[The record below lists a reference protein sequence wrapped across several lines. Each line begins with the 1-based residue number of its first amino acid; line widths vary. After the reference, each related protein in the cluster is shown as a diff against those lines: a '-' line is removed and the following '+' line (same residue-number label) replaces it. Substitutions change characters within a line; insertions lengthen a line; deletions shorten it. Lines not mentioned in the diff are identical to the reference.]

1 MTQFYGETEII
12 AFTQHITDAA
22 SQYLPQ
28 NTQIEIKVES
38 IDGIESFVARDQG
51 TQTFTYHIFD

>member
-51 TQTFTYHIFD
+51 TQNFTYHIFD